1 MQTSQRPPE
10 LPITDIQDRKRCEKE
25 IEAIRAG
32 EGPAYLYAM
41 AEADWRIEADL
52 LREGC

>member
-1 MQTSQRPPE
+1 MQTSQRPGQ
-10 LPITDIQDRKRCEKE
+10 LPITDIEDLKRCERE
-25 IEAIRAG
+25 VAAAHAS

-52 LREGC
+52 IREGC